1 MKRREFIAGLGS
13 TTAWPVVARAQGE
26 PVRRIGILTGYS
38 EDESEIKARLGGF
51 RQGLERLSWFE
62 GRNIHID
69 YRYAMVSAEA
79 TQALAKELV
88 ALHPEVIL
96 AHTPTIVGA
105 LQRETR
111 TIPIV
116 FVGIIDA
123 VAQGLVASLAHPGGN
138 ATGLMQFESS
148 LAGKWL
154 SMLKQIA
161 PNLMRIALVTD
172 RSTGLF
178 ENFINEA
185 EAAARSLGIELV
197 PMYVE
202 DVAEIERSFESFA
215 CVPNGGLVL
224 LPSIPNG
231 RYRDLIAMLAA
242 RFRLPA
248 IHTGRYYVEAGGLM
262 SYGIDRVDE
271 FRRAAR
277 YVDRILRGEK
287 PADLVQAPVKYE
299 TVLNLKTAK
308 ALGLTVPETLL
319 ATADEVIQ

>member
-1 MKRREFIAGLGS
+1 MNRREFIAGLGG
-13 TTAWPVVARAQGE
+13 TVAWPLVAWAQGE
-26 PVRRIGILTGYS
+26 PVRRIGMLAGYS
-38 EDESEIKARLGGF
+38 EDESEIKARLSGF

-79 TQALAKELV
+79 TQALAKEVV
-88 ALHPEVIL
+88 ALRPEVIL

-123 VAQGLVASLAHPGGN
+123 VAQGLVTSLAHPGGN

-161 PNLMRIALVTD
+161 PSLMRIALVTD

-185 EAAARSLGIELV
+185 DAAARSTRDRACAEL
-197 PMYVE
+197 
-202 DVAEIERSFESFA
+202 RRG
-215 CVPNGGLVL
+215 C
-224 LPSIPNG
+224 
-231 RYRDLIAMLAA
+231 RRD
-242 RFRLPA
+242 R
-248 IHTGRYYVEAGGLM
+248 
-262 SYGIDRVDE
+262 
-271 FRRAAR
+271 
-277 YVDRILRGEK
+277 
-287 PADLVQAPVKYE
+287 
-299 TVLNLKTAK
+299 
-308 ALGLTVPETLL
+308 TLL
-319 ATADEVIQ
+319 